1 MRAGSLI
8 AKCVDKG
15 AEYADCTTIAYRK
28 LRVDYAGGQGVVN
41 RSSSTIY
48 VLKVL
53 WRGRWGVSASTKL
66 GDEVLDEALKLA
78 STSAAK
84 GVKLAYRRPIQGGY
98 VIRQKRPITDSDG
111 SDVIDLLSDVSKSL
125 SELCNDLQGF
135 RAVVEATVTTRAM
148 ISSDGVNAYEVK
160 PSVVSCFTAY
170 AKSGETTMLE
180 VFGSGGLEVLERADP
195 KRIAEELAFRLQC
208 APRAKLLNP
217 LYRGSRFEVVLMPD
231 ASSKAMQTALGG
243 TLNAKSP
250 RHLSER
256 GYEGLT
262 VFDDPTLEGGYGSFS
277 FDDEGVKAKRK
288 KLIESGRVVSLLH
301 NRETAYLYG
310 VEPTG
315 NGRGLAVPP
324 QPLHGNIVV
333 EPGDWSVEEM
343 VDETKLGFLVHSAKR
358 SYVVEDL
365 LVIEPEVSFLVVKGE
380 VKEPVKVSWLIIELR
395 KFLSS
400 LKAVGSGFMGSAR
413 EVVFGCEVASY
424 SPPIKLEMRVS

>member
-8 AKCVDKG
+8 DKCVDKG
-15 AEYADCTTIAYRK
+15 VEYADCTTIAYKK
-28 LRVDYAGGQGVVN
+28 LRVDYADGQGVVDK
-41 RSSSTIY
+41 SSGTIY
-48 VLKVL
+48 VFKVF
-53 WRGRWGVSASTKL
+53 WRGLWGVSASTKL
-66 GDEVLDEALKLA
+66 EDGMLDEALKLA
-78 STSAAK
+78 STSATK
-84 GVKLAYRRPIQGGY
+84 RVKLAHRRPVQGGY
-98 VIRQKRPITDSDG
+98 VIGQKKAIAESDG
-111 SDVIDLLSDVSKSL
+111 SEVVDFLSDVSKSL
-125 SELCNDLQGF
+125 SELCIDLQGF
-135 RAVVEATVTTRAM
+135 RAVVEATITTRAM

-160 PSVVSCFTAY
+160 PSVVGYFTART
-170 AKSGETTMLE
+170 KSGGATALE

-195 KRIAEELAFRLQC
+195 KSIAKELAFRLQC
-208 APRAKLLNP
+208 TPKAKLLNP
-217 LYRGSRFEVVLMPD
+217 LYRGSRFEVVLTHD
-231 ASSKAMQTALGG
+231 APSKAMQTALRS

-250 RHLSER
+250 RHLSEG

-262 VFDDPTLEGGYGSFS
+262 VFDDPMLEGGYGSFF

-333 EPGDWSVEEM
+333 EPGDWSVEET
-343 VDETKLGFLVHSAKR
+343 VEETKLGFLVHGAKR

-380 VKEPVKVSWLIIELR
+380 VKEPVKLSWLAVELR
-395 KFLSS
+395 KLFSS
-400 LKAVGSGFMGSAR
+400 VKAVGSGFMGSAR